1 LISKF
6 KDDSH
11 LNTNKPIYFVIIK
24 SKLIS
29 EGKQIYSEKKH
40 LIAGVPGQPKV
51 TWSQDEYAHPGMQI
65 MYLKLKS
72 FQRFT
77 ETWAMLERSARL
89 GLFDVHRNQQF
100 QQQTKSVRVISI
112 GGGPGYELISYER
125 FFRRCLKLFKKCFT
139 CPHILFFPK

>member
-1 LISKF
+1 M
-6 KDDSH
+6 
-11 LNTNKPIYFVIIK
+11 IYSPHYSDQI
-24 SKLIS
+24 LS

-51 TWSQDEYAHPGMQI
+51 TWSQDEYAHPGMQL

-89 GLFDVHRNQQF
+89 GLFEMHR
-100 QQQTKSVRVISI
+100 QQQSSQSQSIKSVRVISI
-112 GGGPGYELISYER
+112 GGGPGYELIAFER
-125 FFRRCLKLFKKCFT
+125 FFRRFGRLNERVYCMLYTQKTHK
-139 CPHILFFPK
+139 